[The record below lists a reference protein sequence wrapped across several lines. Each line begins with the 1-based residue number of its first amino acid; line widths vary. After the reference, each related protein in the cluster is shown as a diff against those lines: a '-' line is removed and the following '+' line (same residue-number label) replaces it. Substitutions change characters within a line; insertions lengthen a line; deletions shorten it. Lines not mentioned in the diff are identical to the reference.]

1 MTRTRRSISSLPLAV
16 WLRKGRGATAV
27 EYLVALILC
36 ALVVLG
42 VSKLFGDTLY
52 EKYKMGDARI
62 SDMERNQRS
71 MDNGSGGDGSL
82 VSANQIDDVNAAGSG
97 SKTQVSRKH
106 NTSMSA
112 FADGDSQLS
121 QEEQKRLMAKRL
133 ATGSGGYAY
142 SKTSGEQGGSGG
154 EEKDSITDPE
164 QRKQQYALRGEK
176 PPEPFRFNPVI
187 LIIIAM
193 LLLGLG
199 YMMVKGNKEEG

>member
-1 MTRTRRSISSLPLAV
+1 MKRSRPISSFSLAT
-16 WLRKGRGATAV
+16 WLRNGRGASAV

-42 VSKLFGDTLY
+42 ITKLFGETLY

-62 SDMERNQRS
+62 SDMERNQRNV
-71 MDNGSGGDGSL
+71 DKGGRGDGSL
-82 VSANQIDDVNAAGSG
+82 VSANQIDDVNAKNGG
-97 SKTQVSRKH
+97 NKTQVSRKH
-106 NTSMSA
+106 NPGMGA
-112 FADGDSQLS
+112 LAEGDSELS

-142 SKTSGEQGGSGG
+142 SKTGDEGGGSGG
-154 EEKDSITDPE
+154 EKDSITDPE

-176 PPEPFRFNPVI
+176 PPEQFRFNPII
-187 LIIIAM
+187 LIVIAM

-199 YMMVKGNKEEG
+199 YIMVKGNKEEG